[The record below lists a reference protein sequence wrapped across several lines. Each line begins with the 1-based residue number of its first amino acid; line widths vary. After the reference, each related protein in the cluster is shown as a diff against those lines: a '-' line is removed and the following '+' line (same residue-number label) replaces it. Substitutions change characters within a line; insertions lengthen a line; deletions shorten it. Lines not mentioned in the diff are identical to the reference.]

1 MGVVHEA
8 SLRRQ
13 ISMNCLIS
21 ETSRGI
27 LAVIER
33 KRGGGEVL
41 RVRFVEGCD
50 GLVGDL
56 VWKC

>member
-1 MGVVHEA
+1 MGGLHDA

-27 LAVIER
+27 LAVIEEE
-33 KRGGGEVL
+33 KGGEEVL
-41 RVRFVEGCD
+41 RVRFVEDCD
-50 GLVGDL
+50 GSDGDL